1 MNNEKKVWLHRCY
14 FAPLF
19 LNFNCKNSGKPA
31 LLNYEQYGALG
42 DIDSGYIFGLP
53 EGFLVD
59 DDITSEYE
67 EYMQFLYS
75 LGISKEECLKAIKLN
90 YQQQANKFFENGLYT
105 IYTSLNRTATQYSDE
120 QISKILQLPNFGFND
135 FRGNLNVALILEIPP
150 KCFEFMEQQ
159 QLYENSD
166 RPLEVYTQYY
176 GFQKTSKVVPSQ
188 YIKRIA
194 VSYGKKTFTIDNPN
208 FDLEYIPKNNGNG
221 RELFDGSTFENL
233 QYFIDNPANENNIIS
248 YVLEIKEKATDKE
261 YENFLKHLLNLCEN
275 RENLQS
281 QVAFISE
288 ELDRFRTPYE
298 KSYVAL
304 EKSNPEDIDL
314 DKLENIVLEFLQN
327 SNINLKDTLSVD
339 EWYRKGNSLIQKL
352 LPYLS
357 TSSKFND
364 IVGEIGNRDNIIT
377 ISEYIFRY
385 YDIITMYEECGKNCL
400 SLYGVSEEEI
410 PQIRLQYEAMS
421 ESFKEIATSSDQNIV
436 ERVNTFLNMYGNG
449 TISLNNNSDEKKE
462 QPLHIDN
469 DARTIEISARDIGEA
484 SYDADTALC
493 VEADTIV
500 QEIQRSDIENGHS
513 K

>member
-42 DIDSGYIFGLP
+42 DIDSGYILGLP

-75 LGISKEECLKAIKLN
+75 LGISKEECLEAIKSN

-105 IYTSLNRTATQYSDE
+105 IYTSLDRTATQYSDE
-120 QISKILQLPNFGFND
+120 QISRILQLPNFGFND
-135 FRGNLNVALILEIPP
+135 FRGDLNVALILEIPP
-150 KCFEFMEQQ
+150 KCFEFMGQQ

-166 RPLEVYTQYY
+166 KPLEVYTQYH
-176 GFQKTSKVVPSQ
+176 GIQKTSKVVPTQ
-188 YIKRIA
+188 YIKRIV
-194 VSYGKKTFTIDNPN
+194 VSYGKTTLTIDNPN

-221 RELFDGSTFENL
+221 RELFDGSTFQNL
-233 QYFIDNPANENNIIS
+233 KYFIGNPANEDNIIS

-261 YENFLKHLLNLCEN
+261 YEIFLRQLLNLCEN
-275 RENLQS
+275 RANLQS
-281 QVAFISE
+281 QVSFISE

-304 EKSNPEDIDL
+304 EKCNPEDISL
-314 DKLENIVLEFLQN
+314 DKLENIILEFLQN
-327 SNINLKDTLSVD
+327 SNINLKETLSVD
-339 EWYRKGNSLIQKL
+339 DWYKKGNSLIQEL

-357 TSSKFND
+357 TSPKFND
-364 IVGEIGNRDNIIT
+364 IAGEIGNRDNIIT

-385 YDIITMYEECGKNCL
+385 SNIIIMYEECGKNIL
-400 SLYGVSEEEI
+400 SLYGVSEEQI

-421 ESFKEIATSSDQNIV
+421 ESFKEIATNSDQNIV
-436 ERVNTFLNMYGNG
+436 ERVNAFLKMYSNG
-449 TISLNNNSDEKKE
+449 AISLNTSSDVNKE
-462 QPLHIDN
+462 QPLHNDN
-469 DARTIEISARDIGEA
+469 DARTSEFSGRDIVEA
-484 SYDADTALC
+484 SYDADTELC
-493 VEADTIV
+493 DEAYKIV
-500 QEIQRSDIENGHS
+500 QEIQRSDMENGHS
-513 K
+513 Q

>member
-1 MNNEKKVWLHRCY
+1 M
-14 FAPLF
+14 
-19 LNFNCKNSGKPA
+19 
-31 LLNYEQYGALG
+31 
-42 DIDSGYIFGLP
+42 
-53 EGFLVD
+53 
-59 DDITSEYE
+59 
-67 EYMQFLYS
+67 
-75 LGISKEECLKAIKLN
+75 
-90 YQQQANKFFENGLYT
+90 
-105 IYTSLNRTATQYSDE
+105 
-120 QISKILQLPNFGFND
+120 
-135 FRGNLNVALILEIPP
+135 
-150 KCFEFMEQQ
+150 
-159 QLYENSD
+159 
-166 RPLEVYTQYY
+166 
-176 GFQKTSKVVPSQ
+176 
-188 YIKRIA
+188 
-194 VSYGKKTFTIDNPN
+194 
-208 FDLEYIPKNNGNG
+208 
-221 RELFDGSTFENL
+221 
-233 QYFIDNPANENNIIS
+233 
-248 YVLEIKEKATDKE
+248 
-261 YENFLKHLLNLCEN
+261 
-275 RENLQS
+275 
-281 QVAFISE
+281 
-288 ELDRFRTPYE
+288 
-298 KSYVAL
+298 
-304 EKSNPEDIDL
+304 

-385 YDIITMYEECGKNCL
+385 YNIITMYEECGKNCL

>member
-19 LNFNCKNSGKPA
+19 LNINCKNSGKPA
-31 LLNYEQYGALG
+31 LLNYEQYGTLG
-42 DIDSGYIFGLP
+42 DIDSGYIFELP

-75 LGISKEECLKAIKLN
+75 LGISKEECLEAIKSN

-105 IYTSLNRTATQYSDE
+105 IYTSLDRTATQYSDE
-120 QISKILQLPNFGFND
+120 QISRILQLPNFGFNE

-150 KCFEFMEQQ
+150 KCFEFMGQQ

-166 RPLEVYTQYY
+166 KSLEVYTQYQ
-176 GFQKTSKVVPSQ
+176 GLQKTSKVVPTQ
-188 YIKRIA
+188 YIKRII
-194 VSYGKKTFTIDNPN
+194 VSYGKKTLTIDNPK

-221 RELFDGSTFENL
+221 MELYDGSTIQNL
-233 QYFIDNPANENNIIS
+233 QHFISNPANEDNIIS
-248 YVLEIKEKATDKE
+248 YILEIKEKATDEE
-261 YENFLKHLLNLCEN
+261 YENFLRQLLNLCEN

-281 QVAFISE
+281 QVSFISE
-288 ELDRFRTPYE
+288 ELDRFRTLYE

-304 EKSNPEDIDL
+304 EKCNPEGINL
-314 DKLENIVLEFLQN
+314 DKLENIILEFLQN
-327 SNINLKDTLSVD
+327 SNKNLKETLSVD
-339 EWYRKGNSLIQKL
+339 DWYKKGNSLIQEL
-352 LPYLS
+352 LPYLR

-364 IVGEIGNRDNIIT
+364 IAGEIGNRDSIIT

-385 YDIITMYEECGKNCL
+385 SEIIIMYEQFGKNIL
-400 SLYGVSEEEI
+400 SLYGVSEEQI

-421 ESFKEIATSSDQNIV
+421 ESFKEIATNSDQNIV
-436 ERVNTFLNMYGNG
+436 ERINTFWKMYSNG
-449 TISLNNNSDEKKE
+449 AISLNTSSDGNKE
-462 QPLHIDN
+462 QPIHN
-469 DARTIEISARDIGEA
+469 DARTSEFSGRDIGEA

-493 VEADTIV
+493 VEADQIV
-500 QEIQRSDIENGHS
+500 KNFQRSDMENAHIQ
-513 K
+513 